1 MESIDY
7 CYWTTGIAIVY
18 LLFLLSQKRYRLLL
32 PSTIHTSIW
41 LITCILIIFELKG
54 IFVSEQV
61 PNIRFQLV
69 SKFICFLVFS
79 SIIGFILAHTLTARL
94 ETTHTVELIES
105 NIIDQILKKFRWIP
119 YCCGIVGI
127 ILFVSLLSSV
137 GDVSSFHDYR
147 QIAIATEHVGYAA
160 IAKRISGHITIF
172 GAFYLFLLGYKYGQ
186 EGIKIKEFI
195 KYALLCSAVNMSIG
209 GRVWI
214 VTSMLPFIITYIYS
228 RYYSNISLAKKR
240 NDNKKILTL
249 LILAVSM
256 FSIIGLLRGNET
268 DDTNFIDKFL
278 YLTDGSKMTNMVL
291 TQYPPGS
298 YNLEYGRSEFLFPF
312 LGSPMAKKF
321 QESIAYNIGL
331 SVTVKSVMPYIYYDY
346 GFWGGVV
353 MWGVTCF
360 LLEYICIRLK
370 YRKSIMGILLFGQLT
385 YLLFQAPVGHIFSV
399 NTPVFEWF
407 IIIFIFRRLIFA
419 NIKNIQNY
427 I

>member
-1 MESIDY
+1 
-7 CYWTTGIAIVY
+7 
-18 LLFLLSQKRYRLLL
+18 
-32 PSTIHTSIW
+32 
-41 LITCILIIFELKG
+41 
-54 IFVSEQV
+54 
-61 PNIRFQLV
+61 
-69 SKFICFLVFS
+69 
-79 SIIGFILAHTLTARL
+79 
-94 ETTHTVELIES
+94 
-105 NIIDQILKKFRWIP
+105 
-119 YCCGIVGI
+119 
-127 ILFVSLLSSV
+127 
-137 GDVSSFHDYR
+137 
-147 QIAIATEHVGYAA
+147 
-160 IAKRISGHITIF
+160 
-172 GAFYLFLLGYKYGQ
+172 
-186 EGIKIKEFI
+186 
-195 KYALLCSAVNMSIG
+195 
-209 GRVWI
+209 
-214 VTSMLPFIITYIYS
+214 
-228 RYYSNISLAKKR
+228 
-240 NDNKKILTL
+240 
-249 LILAVSM
+249 
-256 FSIIGLLRGNET
+256 
-268 DDTNFIDKFL
+268 
-278 YLTDGSKMTNMVL
+278 MVL